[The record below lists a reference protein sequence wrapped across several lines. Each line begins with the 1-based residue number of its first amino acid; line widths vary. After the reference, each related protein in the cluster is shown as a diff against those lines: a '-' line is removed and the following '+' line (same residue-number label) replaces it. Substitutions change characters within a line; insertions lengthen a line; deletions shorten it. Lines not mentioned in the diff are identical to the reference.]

1 VVEHAMTHQPP
12 LSRKR
17 ERQLIEQVRR
27 GDRGAL
33 GELLGAYHRKVY
45 HLCLRMVSNESDAAD
60 LTQEVLLKAV
70 QHVDSFHER
79 SRFGTWLYRIAMNLS
94 ISHLRKRKV
103 RQAASLDAETA
114 NPGEGGSF
122 DPGDQATTL
131 KSLIAEH
138 REPKPDQSVETSEQI
153 ACVLA
158 GVDRLDESLRAVILL
173 RDLQEMDYAQIA
185 EVLSVPI
192 GTVKSRLFRAR
203 LALRQELAAMND
215 ADDRS
220 TDSQS

>member
-1 VVEHAMTHQPP
+1 MAHQPP
-12 LSRKR
+12 LSQKR

-45 HLCLRMVSNESDAAD
+45 HLCLRMVSNPSDAAD
-60 LTQEVLLKAV
+60 LTQEVLLKAI

-103 RQAASLDAETA
+103 RQAASLDACVAGAADGQAA
-114 NPGEGGSF
+114 N
-122 DPGDQATTL
+122 PGDQATTL
-131 KSLIAEH
+131 KSLIADDS
-138 REPKPDQSVETSEQI
+138 EPSPDQSVETSEQV
-153 ACVLA
+153 ARVLA

-203 LALRQELAAMND
+203 LALRQEMAAMGGPSPD
-215 ADDRS
+215 EA
-220 TDSQS
+220 